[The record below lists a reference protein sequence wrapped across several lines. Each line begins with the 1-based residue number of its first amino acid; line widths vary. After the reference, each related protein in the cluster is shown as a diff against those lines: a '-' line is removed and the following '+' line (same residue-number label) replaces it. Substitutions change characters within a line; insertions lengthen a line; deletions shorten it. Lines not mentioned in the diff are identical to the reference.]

1 MCSESLPTHPTMWK
15 ASIMKTG
22 QLSLELIAL
31 KNAINE
37 IEREITILEEHRQL
51 TRHIQI
57 SAQLAFD
64 FHEALVSFP
73 K

>member
-1 MCSESLPTHPTMWK
+1 MWK
-15 ASIMKTG
+15 AFIMKVG

-37 IEREITILEEHRQL
+37 IERDITILEEQRQL

-57 SAQLAFD
+57 GRQLAFD
-64 FHEALVSFP
+64 FDETLVSFP

>member
-1 MCSESLPTHPTMWK
+1 MRPDQVE
-15 ASIMKTG
+15 TG

-37 IEREITILEEHRQL
+37 IGDITILEEQRQP
-51 TRHIQI
+51 TRYIQI
-57 SAQLAFD
+57 GRQLAFD
-64 FHEALVSFP
+64 FHETLVSFP

>member
-1 MCSESLPTHPTMWK
+1 MWK
-15 ASIMKTG
+15 AFIMKAG

-37 IEREITILEEHRQL
+37 IERDITILEEQRQP
-51 TRHIQI
+51 TFTSQ
-57 SAQLAFD
+57 SWTALANQTD
-64 FHEALVSFP
+64 QYDAVVKEEG